1 MRASSAMSAAPA
13 ARRHGI
19 GWRLVPFC
27 LAAAFLSVPSAA
39 PTAADPPATAVVM
52 TPDGA
57 ERAGLKAAL
66 TRREVGG
73 QALLEAALPSSAG
86 QERSISEGL
95 RLLAATADG
104 TRIASTDSIGSLTAS
119 VAIQGP
125 DGAVALRQ
133 LPGVVAAQ
141 FIADGSAL
149 LAIDT
154 SGALWRIASATAEGS
169 IIAPGPF
176 DGPITLE
183 ASGTMLLRR
192 VSSVEA
198 PFSAHLVRF
207 DLATAAATSLGGD
220 GLVYSA
226 HPLSDGSLAVVAH
239 RLGGATTVSRLTAD
253 GASSPI
259 AELGSAAI
267 AVDVAED
274 ARIAFE
280 IAGDGVYLLVPGAA
294 KAHRLAAGG
303 APLFSPNGR
312 ELLVRQGGGASV
324 LGLDGSVL
332 ARTDSSNST
341 WIACGEG
348 CGS

>member
-1 MRASSAMSAAPA
+1 MRASSAPGGAPP
-13 ARRHGI
+13 ARRHRI
-19 GWRLVPFC
+19 VWRLVPFC
-27 LAAAFLSVPSAA
+27 LAAALLSVPAAA

-57 ERAGLKAAL
+57 ERAGLKAKL
-66 TRREVGG
+66 TRREVRGQVLMEAVLPSPGG
-73 QALLEAALPSSAG
+73 Q
-86 QERSISEGL
+86 QRSISEGL
-95 RLLAATADG
+95 LLLAASADG
-104 TRIASTDSIGSLTAS
+104 SRIASADRIGGLTAR

-125 DGAVALRQ
+125 DGAVAVRQ

-154 SGALWRIASATAEGS
+154 SGALWRIASATAKGS

-176 DGPITLE
+176 DGPFTPE

-198 PFSAHLVRF
+198 PFSAQLVRL
-207 DLATAAATSLGGD
+207 DPATGVATSLDGD
-220 GLVYSA
+220 GLVFSA

-239 RLGGATTVSRLTAD
+239 RVGGATTVRRVTAD

-259 AELGSAAI
+259 AELGPAAI
-267 AVDVAED
+267 AADVAED

-280 IAGDGVYLLVPGAA
+280 IAGDGVYLLEPGAA
-294 KAHRLAAGG
+294 KAHRLGAGG
-303 APLFSPNGR
+303 APRFSPDGR
-312 ELLVRQGGGASV
+312 ELLVRQGGGNSV

-332 ARTDSSNST
+332 ARTDTSNST

>member
-1 MRASSAMSAAPA
+1 MRASSAMGGAPP

-19 GWRLVPFC
+19 GWRLVPLC
-27 LAAAFLSVPSAA
+27 VAAVFLSVPAAA

-73 QALLEAALPSSAG
+73 EVLLEAALPSSAG
-86 QERSISEGL
+86 QERSISDGL

-104 TRIASTDSIGSLTAS
+104 NRIASTDTIGGLTAS
-119 VAIQGP
+119 VSIQGA
-125 DGAVALRQ
+125 DGAVAVRQ

-141 FIADGSAL
+141 FVADGSAL

-176 DGPITLE
+176 DGPITRE

-207 DLATAAATSLGGD
+207 DPATAATTSLEGD

-226 HPLSDGSLAVVAH
+226 QPLSDGSLAVVAH
-239 RLGGATTVSRLTAD
+239 PVGGATTVSRVTAD
-253 GASSPI
+253 GTSTPI

-280 IAGDGVYLLVPGAA
+280 IAGDGVYLLEPGAA
-294 KAHRLAAGG
+294 KPHRLSAGG
-303 APLFSPNGR
+303 TPLFSPNGR
-312 ELLVRQGGGASV
+312 ELLVRQGGGTSV
-324 LGLDGSVL
+324 LGLDGSLL
-332 ARTDSSNST
+332 ARTDTSNST